1 MPRIEIEVELNS
13 FSDEDLVDE
22 LEGRGYDVSNSPDL
36 YDYSDNSDFGIDI
49 DFLIAEHHYGK
60 LTSDELVKKLYD
72 AKGKCWC
79 KK

>member
-1 MPRIEIEVELNS
+1 MPYIEIEVELNS
-13 FSDEDLVDE
+13 FSNKDLIDE
-22 LEGRGYDVSNSPDL
+22 LEGRGYDVTNL
-36 YDYSDNSDFGIDI
+36 SDASDFGIDI

>member
-1 MPRIEIEVELNS
+1 MPCIEIEVELNS
-13 FSDEDLVDE
+13 FSDEDLIDE
-22 LEGRGYDVSNSPDL
+22 LEGRGYDVSNS
-36 YDYSDNSDFGIDI
+36 SDRFDHSDFGIDI

>member
-1 MPRIEIEVELNS
+1 MPCIKIEVELDS
-13 FSDEDLVDE
+13 FSNKDLTDE
-22 LEGRGYDVSNSPDL
+22 LEERGYDISNL
-36 YDYSDNSDFGIDI
+36 SDASDFGIDI

-79 KK
+79 KP

>member
-1 MPRIEIEVELNS
+1 MQFIEVELDS
-13 FSDEDLVDE
+13 FSDEDLIDE
-22 LEGRGYDVSNSPDL
+22 LEGRGYDVSNS
-36 YDYSDNSDFGIDI
+36 YDASDFGIDI

-60 LTSDELVKKLYD
+60 LTSCALVKKLYD

>member
-1 MPRIEIEVELNS
+1 MPYIEIEVELDS
-13 FSDEDLVDE
+13 FSDEDLIDE
-22 LEGRGYDVSNSPDL
+22 LEGRGYDVSNL
-36 YDYSDNSDFGIDI
+36 SDASDFGIDIDI

-79 KK
+79 KP

>member
-1 MPRIEIEVELNS
+1 MPYIEIEVELDS

-22 LEGRGYDVSNSPDL
+22 LEGWGYDVSNL
-36 YDYSDNSDFGIDI
+36 SDASDFGIDI

-60 LTSDELVKKLYD
+60 LTSDALVKKLYD

-79 KK
+79 KP